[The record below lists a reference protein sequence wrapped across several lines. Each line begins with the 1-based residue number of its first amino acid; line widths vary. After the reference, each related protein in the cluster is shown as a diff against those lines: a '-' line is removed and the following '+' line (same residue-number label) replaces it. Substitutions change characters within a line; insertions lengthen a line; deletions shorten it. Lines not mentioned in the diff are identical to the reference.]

1 MGKLMQ
7 VIHGS
12 NRTSKRSFINNKEA
26 FAEAYDRFA
35 TQRENRNIFYVVL
48 NGVAM
53 PIVS

>member
-12 NRTSKRSFINNKEA
+12 NRTSKHSFINNREMTT
-26 FAEAYDRFA
+26 EAYERFA